1 MICTMCGK
9 QLDDNA
15 SYCFYCGQ
23 MFSNPITTDADK
35 TSVSDPALEAVLLS
49 GQEVPQQ
56 EEAVDSDASEPK
68 KKFSSSTAP
77 KGAYIPYD
85 QKQALARENSQ
96 SADSKR
102 QISLLQY
109 LFAMFG
115 AIGMIFSLFLP
126 TITTGTFRYTE
137 TYSWMK
143 IQTEMNRPWAWIIFI
158 ASIVAFFIALFD
170 KMWSKIPYFIY
181 SLGVTAFCLISLAD
195 LGETTK
201 SLRHY
206 DGIHKYAKNIGYNI
220 TVISTIVVLVAG
232 LLALKQFI
240 DGRKR

>member
-1 MICTMCGK
+1 MCGK

-23 MFSNPITTDADK
+23 MFSNPITTDSDK
-35 TSVSDPALEAVLLS
+35 TSISDPALEAVLLS
-49 GQEVPQQ
+49 GQEVPKQ
-56 EEAVDSDASEPK
+56 EERIESDASEPRK
-68 KKFSSSTAP
+68 KHSSFTAP
-77 KGAYIPYD
+77 KGAYITYD
-85 QKQALARENSQ
+85 QKQAMALENSPI
-96 SADSKR
+96 DESKR
-102 QISLLQY
+102 RMSLLQY
-109 LFAMFG
+109 LLAMFG

-143 IQTEMNRPWAWIIFI
+143 IQTEMNRPWGWIILI
-158 ASIVAFFIALFD
+158 SSIVAFFIALFD

-201 SLRHY
+201 SLRYY
-206 DGIHKYAKNIGYNI
+206 DGMHKYAKNIGYNI
-220 TVISTIVVLVAG
+220 TVISTIAVLIAG
-232 LLALKQFI
+232 ILAIRQFI
-240 DGRKR
+240 DGRKS